1 MSKCQSDVSRRPS
14 NYELNA
20 KQAIKTNYEVREKL
34 PCRLDSMANRRL
46 ISAMVQSF
54 DYVHVRAFVWFDTC
68 EIKVRICSF
77 WRLLV
82 QHPTSF
88 VDLSQIK

>member
-1 MSKCQSDVSRRPS
+1 
-14 NYELNA
+14 
-20 KQAIKTNYEVREKL
+20 
-34 PCRLDSMANRRL
+34 MANRRL

-82 QHPTSF
+82 QHLTSF